1 MDWNTVFLHLLQF
14 FPVAPYVGV
23 WIETST
29 FLSVVRYY
37 HVAPYV
43 GVWIETWIHFELH
56 VQSNVAPYVGVW
68 IETQTYRLITC
79 IVSRTLCGCVDW
91 NAGGNAVP
99 SISACRTLCGCV
111 DWNRRLYRFHDFASV
126 APYVGVWIE
135 TLLPGVQDLPCIV
148 APYVGVWIETWL
160 VIVFC

>member
-1 MDWNTVFLHLLQF
+1 M
-14 FPVAPYVGV
+14 GV

-79 IVSRTLCGCVDW
+79 IVSRTLCGCVD
-91 NAGGNAVP
+91 
-99 SISACRTLCGCV
+99 
-111 DWNRRLYRFHDFASV
+111 
-126 APYVGVWIE
+126 
-135 TLLPGVQDLPCIV
+135 
-148 APYVGVWIETWL
+148 
-160 VIVFC
+160 